1 MSLRYS
7 LTGSFIL
14 FALFQMP
21 AQACSDDSCYPTWD
35 LKRDQLDTCNNTPFL
50 SRRMTAELICSYYWP
65 ISTSN
70 H

>member
-35 LKRDQLDTCNNTPFL
+35 LKRDQLDTCNNL
-50 SRRMTAELICSYYWP
+50 SLDH
-65 ISTSN
+65 ISSLSDRDR
-70 H
+70 